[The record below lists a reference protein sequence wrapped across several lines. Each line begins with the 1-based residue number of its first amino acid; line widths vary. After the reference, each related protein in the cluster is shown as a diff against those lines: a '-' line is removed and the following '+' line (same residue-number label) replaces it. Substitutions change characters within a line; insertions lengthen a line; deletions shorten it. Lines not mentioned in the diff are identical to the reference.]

1 MSSVFQKKFSFDKRK
16 QEANRILE
24 KFPDKIPVIV
34 EQGKS
39 DKLTKIDK
47 SKFLVPQ
54 DITVG
59 QFMTIIRKRIQLQE
73 HEALFLFVKNN
84 TLPANSTTIV
94 NVYEQNKSDDGF
106 LYMTYCGENVFG
118 N

>member
-1 MSSVFQKKFSFDKRK
+1 MPTQFQKKFSFDKRRL
-16 QEANRILE
+16 EANRIIE
-24 KFPDKIPVIV
+24 KFPDKIPIIV

-39 DKLTKIDK
+39 DKLPKIDK

-59 QFMTIIRKRIQLQE
+59 QFMTIIRKRIKLSE
-73 HEALFLFVKNN
+73 SDAFFLFVKNSV
-84 TLPANSTTIV
+84 LPSNSTTMV
-94 NVYEQNKSDDGF
+94 NIYEAHKDEDGF

-118 N
+118 

>member
-16 QEANRILE
+16 QEGCNRILE

-39 DKLTKIDK
+39 DKLAKIDK

-54 DITVG
+54 DITVR
-59 QFMTIIRKRIQLQE
+59 TIYDY
-73 HEALFLFVKNN
+73 N
-84 TLPANSTTIV
+84 
-94 NVYEQNKSDDGF
+94 
-106 LYMTYCGENVFG
+106 
-118 N
+118 

>member
-1 MSSVFQKKFSFDKRK
+1 MSTPFQKKFSFDKRK
-16 QEANRILE
+16 LEANRIIQ

-34 EQGKS
+34 EKGKS
-39 DKLTKIDK
+39 DKLQKIDK

-54 DITVG
+54 DITIG
-59 QFMTIIRKRIQLQE
+59 QFMAIIRKRIHLKE
-73 HEALFLFVKNN
+73 SEAFYIFVQN
-84 TLPANSTTIV
+84 TVLPSNSTTVAQI
-94 NVYEQNKSDDGF
+94 YESYKNSDGF

>member
-1 MSSVFQKKFSFDKRK
+1 MPTQFQKKFSFDKRRL
-16 QEANRILE
+16 EANRIIE
-24 KFPDKIPVIV
+24 KFPDKIPIIV

-39 DKLTKIDK
+39 DKLPKIDK

-59 QFMTIIRKRIQLQE
+59 QFMTIIRKRIQLSE
-73 HEALFLFVKNN
+73 SDAFFLFVKNSV
-84 TLPANSTTIV
+84 LPSNSTTMV
-94 NVYEQNKSDDGF
+94 NIYEAHKDEDGF

-118 N
+118 

>member
-39 DKLTKIDK
+39 DKLAKIDK

-59 QFMTIIRKRIQLQE
+59 QLSPERELNRNT
-73 HEALFLFVKNN
+73 ALFFCKNN
-84 TLPANSTTIV
+84 TLPQLNRFV
-94 NVYEQNKSDDGF
+94 NFYVKIKVTLF
-106 LYMTYCGENVFG
+106 MTYWENVFG
-118 N
+118 H

>member
-1 MSSVFQKKFSFDKRK
+1 MPTQFQKKFSFDKRRL
-16 QEANRILE
+16 EANRIIE
-24 KFPDKIPVIV
+24 KFPDKIPIIV

-39 DKLTKIDK
+39 DKLPKIDK

-59 QFMTIIRKRIQLQE
+59 QFMTIIRKRIKLSE
-73 HEALFLFVKNN
+73 SDAFFLFVKNN
-84 TLPANSTTIV
+84 VLPSNSTTMV
-94 NVYEQNKSDDGF
+94 NIYESHKDEDGF

-118 N
+118 

>member
-1 MSSVFQKKFSFDKRK
+1 MPTQFQKKFSFDKRRL
-16 QEANRILE
+16 EANRIIE
-24 KFPDKIPVIV
+24 KFPDKIPIIV

-39 DKLTKIDK
+39 DKLPKIDK

-59 QFMTIIRKRIQLQE
+59 QFMTIIRKRIQLSE
-73 HEALFLFVKNN
+73 CEAFFLFVKNSV
-84 TLPANSTTIV
+84 LPSNSTTMV
-94 NVYEQNKSDDGF
+94 NIYESHKDEDGF

-118 N
+118 

>member
-1 MSSVFQKKFSFDKRK
+1 MSTPFQKKFSFDKRK
-16 QEANRILE
+16 LEANRIIE

-39 DKLTKIDK
+39 DKLPKIDK

-59 QFMTIIRKRIQLQE
+59 QFMTIIRKRIDLTE
-73 HEALFLFVKNN
+73 SEAFFIFVKNEV
-84 TLPANSTTIV
+84 LPSNSTTIATIYQSYK
-94 NVYEQNKSDDGF
+94 NDDGF
-106 LYMTYCGENVFG
+106 LYMTYCGENVFD
-118 N
+118 